1 MEALRQYAFSV
12 IGGAM
17 VCGVILGMVPKG
29 ATQELLKLLCGIF
42 LSVSILSPI
51 AGIRFDF
58 FPDDLLTDP
67 RQEAQEAVSMGE
79 TYSRN
84 LLAQCIKETS
94 EEYILDKAAAM
105 DAAVKASVTVSED
118 PIPVPVAVILWGQIS
133 PAAKERL
140 GRIICDGLGI
150 SKENQQWTDGNSQIR
165 P

>member
-29 ATQELLKLLCGIF
+29 AIKEILKLLCGVF
-42 LSVSILSPI
+42 LSVSVLSPI
-51 AGIRFDF
+51 ASSRFDSF
-58 FPDDLLTDP
+58 LDDLLTDP
-67 RQEAQEAVSMGE
+67 RQDAREAAAMGE

-84 LLAQCIKETS
+84 LLAQCIKEDS

-105 DAAVKASVTVSED
+105 DAAVTASVTVSED
-118 PIPVPVAVILWGQIS
+118 PIPVPVTVTLWGQIS
-133 PAAKERL
+133 PASKERL